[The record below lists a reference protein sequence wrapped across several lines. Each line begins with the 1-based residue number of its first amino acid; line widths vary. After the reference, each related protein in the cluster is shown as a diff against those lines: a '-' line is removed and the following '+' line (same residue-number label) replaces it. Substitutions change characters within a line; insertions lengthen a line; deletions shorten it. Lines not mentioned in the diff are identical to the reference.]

1 MSANSTRRAAE
12 LAALIARHSTLPPH
26 QIAAHVLH
34 LQRIAR
40 QLKAIAERQCNGYA
54 IRVTAQLWK
63 EDTAARDRD
72 QSREVRLASRADDIC
87 TCLNGANPEEGAL
100 QKPIAALEGGDPRGP
115 CLRLLIEGERGDGW
129 DDDGGYALNHRW
141 L

>member
-1 MSANSTRRAAE
+1 MTANSTQRAAE

-40 QLKAIAERQCNGYA
+40 QAVTIATNLCNIPDYQETFARRAAKLREYA
-54 IRVTAQLWK
+54 NKICAEIGNATVPNRGCW
-63 EDTAARDRD
+63 
-72 QSREVRLASRADDIC
+72 SEV
-87 TCLNGANPEEGAL
+87 
-100 QKPIAALEGGDPRGP
+100 GGDPRGP

-129 DDDGGYALNHRW
+129 GADNEGQGSYAVY
-141 L
+141 